1 MNPATRN
8 TQTPPHANLIH
19 TEPLSNKGTNVTT
32 TNTPAQP
39 ARRGRLWAVAALT
52 TALTTSAALLLAG
65 CAQATP
71 APGNDNPASGGT
83 LTYGRLA
90 AANDLDLHTQ
100 ITSNNA
106 FAIDKIFE
114 TLVSFDENGK
124 IIDWLADSHEI
135 SDDGLTYT
143 FTLRDGLQFSDGT
156 DVSPSDVKFSLERN
170 IEKQG
175 PLVLTAP
182 IASIDTDDEAGT
194 VAITLSEPYTPFLS
208 ELTSFSAG
216 VMPQDFGGATEEAF
230 FEAPVGTGPFVV
242 DTWDKA
248 GDLTFAKNE
257 HYWQDGKPAI
267 DTLVYAFVADD
278 NQLLQR
284 LSAGQIDAIETV
296 PAANAAEVDSNPAT
310 QLFTGSS
317 WAIEQVF
324 FNTERPEFADRHV
337 RRAIAHALDLD
348 GITQATTFGTA
359 EPASSLIPSSI
370 EYSASDVNDG
380 KPVLEYDVEAAKA
393 ELAESAYPEGFEA
406 TLLIASGNA
415 SRAQIAQIVQES
427 LAKIGITIEIEQ
439 IDLAAFRER
448 FKAFDYD
455 FMLNSG
461 QSDAPDPNGLI
472 TFQADPEGF
481 SNSYWTHYTNPEVTK
496 LMHAGR
502 TTPDGPEREQIY
514 LDIQEIL
521 ANDVP
526 YIPVYYAPNLKGIT
540 ANVQGFVSLPNGTVR
555 FEDVTVTQ

>member
-1 MNPATRN
+1 MSP
-8 TQTPPHANLIH
+8 
-19 TEPLSNKGTNVTT
+19 
-32 TNTPAQP
+32 TNTPARP
-39 ARRGRLWAVAALT
+39 TRRSRLWAAAALT
-52 TALTTSAALLLAG
+52 TAAALLLAG
-65 CAQATP
+65 CAQAAPSTDSEAP
-71 APGNDNPASGGT
+71 ANGGT

-124 IIDWLADSHEI
+124 IIDWLAERHEI
-135 SDDGLTYT
+135 SDDGLSYT
-143 FTLRDGLQFSDGT
+143 FTLRDGLKYSDGS
-156 DVSPSDVKFSLERN
+156 DVAASDVKFSLERN
-170 IEKQG
+170 IEQQG
-175 PLVLTAP
+175 PLVITAP
-182 IASIDTDDEAGT
+182 IASIEPDDEAGT
-194 VAITLSEPYTPFLS
+194 VTIALSEPYTPFLS

-216 VMPQDFGGATEEAF
+216 VMPANFGGATEEAF

-242 DTWDKA
+242 SDWDPA
-248 GDLTFAKNE
+248 GDLTFVKND
-257 HYWQDGKPAI
+257 HYWQDGKPKI

-296 PAANAAEVDSNPAT
+296 PAANASEVDGNAAT
-310 QLFTGSS
+310 ELFTGDS
-317 WAIEQVF
+317 WAIEQIF
-324 FNTERPEFADRHV
+324 FNTEKPEFADRHV
-337 RRAIAHALDLD
+337 RRAIAHALDLG
-348 GITQATTFGTA
+348 GITEATTFGTA
-359 EPASSLIPSSI
+359 SAATSLIPPSI
-370 EYSASDVNDG
+370 EYSASDSG
-380 KPVLEYDVEAAKA
+380 FELGYDVDAAKQ
-393 ELAESAYPEGFEA
+393 ELAQSAYADGFSA

-427 LAKIGITIEIEQ
+427 LAQVGITIEIEQ
-439 IDLAAFRER
+439 VDLAAFRER

-481 SNSYWTHYTNPEVTK
+481 SNSYWTHYTNPEVTD
-496 LMHAGR
+496 LMHEGR

-514 LDIQEIL
+514 LEIQEIL
-521 ANDVP
+521 ANDAP
-526 YIPVYYAPNLKGIT
+526 YIPVYYAPNLKGTT
-540 ANVQGFVSLPNGTVR
+540 AKVHDFVSLPNGTVR
-555 FEDVTVTQ
+555 FEDVSIEQ

>member
-1 MNPATRN
+1 MPASRTRR
-8 TQTPPHANLIH
+8 
-19 TEPLSNKGTNVTT
+19 S
-32 TNTPAQP
+32 
-39 ARRGRLWAVAALT
+39 RLWAAAALT
-52 TALTTSAALLLAG
+52 TAAALLVAG
-65 CAQATP
+65 CAQTSPNSDTETP
-71 APGNDNPASGGT
+71 ADGGT

-90 AANDLDLHTQ
+90 SANDLDLHTQ

-124 IIDWLADSHEI
+124 IIDWLTDSHEI

-156 DVSPSDVKFSLERN
+156 DVAPSDVKFSLERN
-170 IEKQG
+170 IEQQG

-182 IASIDTDDEAGT
+182 ITSIDPDDEAGT
-194 VAITLSEPYTPFLS
+194 VDITLSEPYTPFLS

-216 VMPQDFGGATEEAF
+216 VMPADFGGQAEEEF

-242 DTWDKA
+242 SKWDKS
-248 GDLTFAKNE
+248 GDLTFVKND

-284 LSAGQIDAIETV
+284 LSAGQIDAIESV
-296 PAANAAEVDSNPAT
+296 PAANAGEVDGNAAT

-317 WAIEQVF
+317 WAIEQIF
-324 FNTERPEFADRHV
+324 FNTQRPEFADQHV
-337 RRAIAHALDLD
+337 RRAIAHALDLE

-359 EPASSLIPSSI
+359 NVATSLIPPSI
-370 EYSASDVNDG
+370 EYSASDAG
-380 KPVLEYDVEAAKA
+380 FELGYDVDAAKQ
-393 ELAESAYPEGFEA
+393 ELAQSAYADGFSA
-406 TLLIASGNA
+406 TLLTASGNA

-427 LAKIGITIEIEQ
+427 LAQIGITIEIEQ

-481 SNSYWTHYTNPEVTK
+481 SNSYWTHYTNPEVTE
-496 LMHAGR
+496 LMHDGR
-502 TTPDGPEREQIY
+502 TTPDGPEREAIY
-514 LDIQEIL
+514 LEIQEIL

-526 YIPVYYAPNLKGIT
+526 YIPVYYAPNLKGHT
-540 ANVQGFVSLPNGTVR
+540 AKVQGFVSLPNGTVR
-555 FEDVTVTQ
+555 FEDVTVSQ